1 MGRNNRRDSDGN
13 RRSATWLFLDCDT
26 VYGGA
31 DHYWHSVCRCAW
43 VLSSP
48 ISFETYFKRPPRY
61 RCRPNR
67 QRRPWLERIAR
78 NDSGRLAA
86 DDLLGDPDLLRRDG
100 AGYVPGDIS
109 RGVAKKAVMM
119 TMRVSQSCI
128 MQYTARPYVDL

>member
-48 ISFETYFKRPPRY
+48 ISFETYFKRPLRY
-61 RCRPNR
+61 RCRLNR
-67 QRRPWLERIAR
+67 QGDLGLSELHETIRGGERVLIRQLRPE
-78 NDSGRLAA
+78 DM
-86 DDLLGDPDLLRRDG
+86 
-100 AGYVPGDIS
+100 
-109 RGVAKKAVMM
+109 AV
-119 TMRVSQSCI
+119 
-128 MQYTARPYVDL
+128 YPEFL